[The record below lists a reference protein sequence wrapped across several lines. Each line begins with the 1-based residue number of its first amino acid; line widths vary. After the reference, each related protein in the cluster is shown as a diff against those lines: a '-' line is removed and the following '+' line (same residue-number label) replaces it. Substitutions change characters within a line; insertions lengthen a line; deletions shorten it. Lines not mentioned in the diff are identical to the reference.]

1 MRAVKALDMLDSLA
15 PAGRNFAFKVFYL
28 KQLRNNG
35 EWSRTLAG
43 FGFTPDDP
51 NDPDNPGRPDFE
63 AMMRQMQEQ
72 MKAQFEQLG
81 INPAG
86 FVNPFTSLFS
96 QVGKT
101 NSGADGKEEVLSIAT
116 ARDTAT
122 KFVKV
127 QGLKPLGT
135 KDVSVVENAF
145 EISELW
151 LNEATAFPA
160 STHAPMAVSRMDWVL
175 ETMPGWHKTIEPL
188 AAGLSSAISDLM
200 DQAMNAQ
207 AADPEQGQPPI
218 EIITAM
224 LRSFIGTMI
233 ATQLGQSIGT
243 LATTVTGAH
252 DVGLPLLDPARAIV
266 IPENIENWAVDLEIA
281 KSEVF
286 IFHALREGAVARLF
300 AHNPWLVSY
309 IQSAVVEYG
318 KGIHIDIDAIQRQAQ
333 EAFEGMQEGASEGE
347 AISFALDN
355 GIFTPEES
363 PAQKSAL
370 LKLETVLALIDGWS
384 DEVVSLAA
392 GDRIPSIEQLRES
405 HRRRRA
411 SSSPAQQLFSSMLG
425 LQVSPKLTREASAFW
440 KKIREVKSVGE
451 RDQIWSGLLPTA
463 DDLLDP
469 EKFLTST
476 SIPDDL
482 SGLI

>member
-1 MRAVKALDMLDSLA
+1 
-15 PAGRNFAFKVFYL
+15 
-28 KQLRNNG
+28 
-35 EWSRTLAG
+35 
-43 FGFTPDDP
+43 
-51 NDPDNPGRPDFE
+51 
-63 AMMRQMQEQ
+63 MQEQ

-81 INPAG
+81 INTAG

-101 NSGADGKEEVLSIAT
+101 NNSKDGEGVLSIAT

-122 KFVKV
+122 KFVRV

-160 STHAPMAVSRMDWVL
+160 STHAPIAVSRMDWIL

-207 AADPEQGQPPI
+207 AADPGQGQPPI
-218 EIITAM
+218 EMITAM

-243 LATTVTGAH
+243 LATSVTGAH
-252 DVGLPLLDPARAIV
+252 DVGLPLLDPARAVV

-318 KGIHIDIDAIQRQAQ
+318 KGIHIDINAIQRQAQ
-333 EAFEGMQEGASEGE
+333 EAFEGMQEGAGEGE

-370 LKLETVLALIDGWS
+370 LKLETVLALIDGWT

-482 SGLI
+482 SGLL

>member
-1 MRAVKALDMLDSLA
+1 
-15 PAGRNFAFKVFYL
+15 
-28 KQLRNNG
+28 
-35 EWSRTLAG
+35 
-43 FGFTPDDP
+43 
-51 NDPDNPGRPDFE
+51 
-63 AMMRQMQEQ
+63 MQEQ

-81 INPAG
+81 INTAG

-101 NSGADGKEEVLSIAT
+101 NSGKDGEGVLSIAT

-122 KFVKV
+122 KFVKT

-160 STHAPMAVSRMDWVL
+160 SSHAPMAVSRMDWVL

-207 AADPEQGQPPI
+207 AADPEQSQPPI
-218 EIITAM
+218 EMITAM

-266 IPENIENWAVDLEIA
+266 IPENIENWAVDLEIV

-333 EAFEGMQEGASEGE
+333 EAFESAQTNMPEGAGEGE

-425 LQVSPKLTREASAFW
+425 LQVSPKLTREASNFW

-482 SGLI
+482 SGLL

>member
-1 MRAVKALDMLDSLA
+1 M
-15 PAGRNFAFKVFYL
+15 
-28 KQLRNNG
+28 
-35 EWSRTLAG
+35 AG
-43 FGFTPDDP
+43 FGFIPNDP
-51 NDPDNPGRPDFE
+51 NDPDNSNNSGNEGGPDFE

-81 INPAG
+81 INTAG

-101 NSGADGKEEVLSIAT
+101 NSGADGKEEVLSIT
-116 ARDTAT
+116 ISRDTAT

-218 EIITAM
+218 EMITAM
-224 LRSFIGTMI
+224 LRSFIGNMI

-243 LATTVTGAH
+243 LATSVTGAH

-333 EAFEGMQEGASEGE
+333 EAFEGAQANMPEGAGEGE

-363 PAQKSAL
+363 SAQKSAL

-482 SGLI
+482 SGLL

>member
-1 MRAVKALDMLDSLA
+1 M
-15 PAGRNFAFKVFYL
+15 
-28 KQLRNNG
+28 
-35 EWSRTLAG
+35 AG
-43 FGFTPDDP
+43 FGFIP
-51 NDPDNPGRPDFE
+51 NDPDDSENSGESGRPDFE

-86 FVNPFTSLFS
+86 FVNPFTTLFS
-96 QVGKT
+96 QAGQGESS
-101 NSGADGKEEVLSIAT
+101 NEGVLSIAT
-116 ARDTAT
+116 ARETAK
-122 KFVKV
+122 KFVSV

-135 KDVSVVENAF
+135 KDLEVVKNAF
-145 EISELW
+145 EISEVW

-160 STHAPMAVSRMDWVL
+160 APTDPTAASRLDWVN
-175 ETMPGWHKTIEPL
+175 ETMIGWHKTMEPL
-188 AAGLSSAISDLM
+188 AAGLSAAISNLL
-200 DQAMNAQ
+200 DQAMTAQ
-207 AADPEQGQPPI
+207 AGESPEGAPPI
-218 EIITAM
+218 EMITMM

-243 LATTVTGAH
+243 LSTSVTGAH

-266 IPENIENWAVDLEIA
+266 IPENIELWAAELEIA

-286 IFHALREGAVARLF
+286 IYHALRESAVARLF
-300 AHNPWLVSY
+300 ANNPWLVSY

-318 KGIHIDIDAIQRQAQ
+318 KGINIDIDAIQRQAQ
-333 EAFEGMQEGASEGE
+333 EAFEKAQENMGDGVAQGDDMG
-347 AISFALDN
+347 FALDS

-363 PAQKSAL
+363 PAQKVAL
-370 LKLETVLALIDGWS
+370 LKLETVLALIDGWT
-384 DEVVSLAA
+384 DEVSALAA
-392 GDRIPSIEQLRES
+392 GDRLPAIEQLRETL
-405 HRRRRA
+405 RRRRA
-411 SSSPAQQLFSSMLG
+411 SAAPAQQLFSSMLG

-440 KKIREVKSVGE
+440 KKIREVKSISE

-469 EKFLTST
+469 EKFLAST

-482 SGLI
+482 SGLL

>member
-1 MRAVKALDMLDSLA
+1 V
-15 PAGRNFAFKVFYL
+15 
-28 KQLRNNG
+28 
-35 EWSRTLAG
+35 AG

-51 NDPDNPGRPDFE
+51 NEPDNSDFE

-86 FVNPFTSLFS
+86 FVNPFTSIFS
-96 QVGKT
+96 QFGKT
-101 NSGADGKEEVLSIAT
+101 NTGADGKEEVLSITT
-116 ARDTAT
+116 ARDTAS

-127 QGLKPLGT
+127 QGSKPLGT
-135 KDVSVVENAF
+135 KDVSVVESAF

-160 STHAPMAVSRMDWVL
+160 STSAPKAVSRMDWVL
-175 ETMPGWHKTIEPL
+175 ETMPGWHRTIEPL

-207 AADPEQGQPPI
+207 AAEPEQGQPPI
-218 EIITAM
+218 EMITAM

-243 LATTVTGAH
+243 LATSVTGAH

-266 IPENIENWAVDLEIA
+266 IPENIENWATDLEIP

-333 EAFEGMQEGASEGE
+333 DAFEGMQANMPEGASEGE

-370 LKLETVLALIDGWS
+370 LKLETVLALIDGWT
-384 DEVVSLAA
+384 DEVVALAA
-392 GDRIPSIEQLRES
+392 GERIPSIEQLRES

-411 SSSPAQQLFSSMLG
+411 ASSPAQQLFSSMLG

-451 RDQIWSGLLPTA
+451 RDQIWSGLLPTS

>member
-1 MRAVKALDMLDSLA
+1 M
-15 PAGRNFAFKVFYL
+15 
-28 KQLRNNG
+28 
-35 EWSRTLAG
+35 AG
-43 FGFTPDDP
+43 FGFIPNDP
-51 NDPDNPGRPDFE
+51 NDPDNSNNSGNEGGPDFE

-81 INPAG
+81 INTAG

-101 NSGADGKEEVLSIAT
+101 NSGADGKEEVLSITT

-218 EIITAM
+218 EMITAM
-224 LRSFIGTMI
+224 LRSFIGNMI

-243 LATTVTGAH
+243 LATSVTGAH

-333 EAFEGMQEGASEGE
+333 EAFEGAQANMPEGAGEGE

-384 DEVVSLAA
+384 DEVVSLAV

-482 SGLI
+482 SGLL

>member
-1 MRAVKALDMLDSLA
+1 M
-15 PAGRNFAFKVFYL
+15 
-28 KQLRNNG
+28 
-35 EWSRTLAG
+35 AG
-43 FGFTPDDP
+43 FGFIP
-51 NDPDNPGRPDFE
+51 NDPDDSENSGESGRPDFE

-86 FVNPFTSLFS
+86 FVNPFTTLFS
-96 QVGKT
+96 QAGQGE
-101 NSGADGKEEVLSIAT
+101 SSKEGVLSIAT
-116 ARDTAT
+116 ARETAK
-122 KFVKV
+122 KFVSV

-135 KDVSVVENAF
+135 KDLEVVKNAF
-145 EISELW
+145 EISEVW

-160 STHAPMAVSRMDWVL
+160 APTTPTAASRLDWVN
-175 ETMPGWHKTIEPL
+175 ETMVGWHKTMEPL
-188 AAGLSSAISDLM
+188 AAGLSAAISNLL
-200 DQAMNAQ
+200 DQAMTAQ
-207 AADPEQGQPPI
+207 AGESPEGAPPI
-218 EIITAM
+218 EMITMM

-243 LATTVTGAH
+243 LSTSVTGAH

-266 IPENIENWAVDLEIA
+266 IPENIELWAAELEIA

-286 IFHALREGAVARLF
+286 IDHALRESAVARLF
-300 AHNPWLVSY
+300 ANNPWLVSY

-318 KGIHIDIDAIQRQAQ
+318 KGINIDIDAIQRQAQ
-333 EAFEGMQEGASEGE
+333 EAFEKAQENMGDGATQGD
-347 AISFALDN
+347 AMSFALDS

-363 PAQKSAL
+363 PAQKVAL
-370 LKLETVLALIDGWS
+370 LKLETVLALIDGWT
-384 DEVVSLAA
+384 DEVTALAA
-392 GDRIPSIEQLRES
+392 GDRLPAIEQLRETL
-405 HRRRRA
+405 RRRRA
-411 SSSPAQQLFSSMLG
+411 SSAPAQLLFSSMLG

-440 KKIREVKSVGE
+440 KKIREVKSISE

-469 EKFLTST
+469 EKFVAST

-482 SGLI
+482 SGLSE

>member
-1 MRAVKALDMLDSLA
+1 M
-15 PAGRNFAFKVFYL
+15 
-28 KQLRNNG
+28 
-35 EWSRTLAG
+35 AG

-51 NDPDNPGRPDFE
+51 NDPDNSGRPDFE

-101 NSGADGKEEVLSIAT
+101 NSGKDGEEVLSITT

-151 LNEATAFPA
+151 LNEATSFPA

-218 EIITAM
+218 EMITAM

-243 LATTVTGAH
+243 LATSVTGAH

-333 EAFEGMQEGASEGE
+333 EAFEGMQANMPEGAGEGE

-370 LKLETVLALIDGWS
+370 LKLETVLALIDGWT

-482 SGLI
+482 SGLL

>member
-1 MRAVKALDMLDSLA
+1 V
-15 PAGRNFAFKVFYL
+15 
-28 KQLRNNG
+28 
-35 EWSRTLAG
+35 AG

-51 NDPDNPGRPDFE
+51 NDPDNSDFQ

-86 FVNPFTSLFS
+86 FVNPFTSIFS
-96 QVGKT
+96 QFGKT
-101 NSGADGKEEVLSIAT
+101 NTGADGKEEVLSITT
-116 ARDTAT
+116 ARDTAS
-122 KFVKV
+122 KFVKA
-127 QGLKPLGT
+127 QGSKPLGT
-135 KDVSVVENAF
+135 KDVLVVESAF

-151 LNEATAFPA
+151 LNEATSFPA
-160 STHAPMAVSRMDWVL
+160 STSAPKAVSRMDWVL

-207 AADPEQGQPPI
+207 AGDPEQGQPPI
-218 EIITAM
+218 EMITAM
-224 LRSFIGTMI
+224 LRSFIATMI

-243 LATTVTGAH
+243 LATSVTGAH

-333 EAFEGMQEGASEGE
+333 DAFEGMQEGASEGE

-411 SSSPAQQLFSSMLG
+411 ASSPAQQLFSSMLG

-482 SGLI
+482 SGLH

>member
-1 MRAVKALDMLDSLA
+1 M
-15 PAGRNFAFKVFYL
+15 
-28 KQLRNNG
+28 
-35 EWSRTLAG
+35 AG

-51 NDPDNPGRPDFE
+51 SDPNDPNRTDFE

-81 INPAG
+81 INTAG
-86 FVNPFTSLFS
+86 FVNPFATLFS
-96 QVGKT
+96 QAGKT
-101 NSGADGKEEVLSIAT
+101 NGGKDGRDEVLSLAT
-116 ARDTAT
+116 ARDTAR
-122 KFVKV
+122 KFVSA

-135 KDVSVVENAF
+135 KDLSVVASAF
-145 EISELW
+145 EISEIW

-160 STHAPMAVSRMDWVL
+160 TGLTPTAASRMDWVDQ
-175 ETMPGWHKTIEPL
+175 TMSGWHKTIEPL
-188 AAGLSSAISDLM
+188 AAGLSSAITDLM
-200 DQAMNAQ
+200 DQAMNSQ
-207 AADPEQGQPPI
+207 APDPAEGQPPI
-218 EIITAM
+218 EMITMM

-243 LATTVTGAH
+243 LATSVTGAH
-252 DVGLPLLDPARAIV
+252 DVGLPLLDPAQAIV
-266 IPENIENWAVDLEIA
+266 IPENIENWATDLEIA

-300 AHNPWLVSY
+300 ANNPWLVSY

-333 EAFEGMQEGASEGE
+333 EAFEGMQEGVGEGE

-384 DEVVSLAA
+384 DEVTALAA

-411 SSSPAQQLFSSMLG
+411 ASSPAQQLFSSMLG

-451 RDQIWSGLLPTA
+451 RDQIWSGLLPPA

>member
-1 MRAVKALDMLDSLA
+1 M
-15 PAGRNFAFKVFYL
+15 
-28 KQLRNNG
+28 
-35 EWSRTLAG
+35 AG

-51 NDPDNPGRPDFE
+51 NDPDNSNNSGNEGGTDFE

-101 NSGADGKEEVLSIAT
+101 NSGKDGEEVLSITT

-151 LNEATAFPA
+151 LNEATSFPA

-218 EIITAM
+218 EMITAM

-333 EAFEGMQEGASEGE
+333 EAFEGMQANMPEGAGEGE

-370 LKLETVLALIDGWS
+370 LKLETVLALIDGWT

-425 LQVSPKLTREASAFW
+425 LQVSPKLTREASTFW

-482 SGLI
+482 SGLL